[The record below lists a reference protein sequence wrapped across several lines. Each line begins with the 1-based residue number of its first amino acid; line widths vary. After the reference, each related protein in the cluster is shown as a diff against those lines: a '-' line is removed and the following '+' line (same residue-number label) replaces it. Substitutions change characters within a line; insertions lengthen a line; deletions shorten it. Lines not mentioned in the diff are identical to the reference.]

1 MSFEQSS
8 GEITAAVSPREAIER
23 RILVV
28 RGLRVM
34 LDHDLADL
42 YGVETRTLV
51 QAVKRN
57 AARFPDDFAFRL
69 TEDEDRRLRSQ
80 SVISNTA
87 KEGSRLRSQI
97 VTSSEGWGGRRYP
110 PYAFT
115 ERGPRARLAGRLASV
130 SKPSL
135 LVKDKR

>member
-1 MSFEQSS
+1 MSLDPSS
-8 GEITAAVSPREAIER
+8 GETGAAASPREAIER
-23 RILVV
+23 RIVVV

-69 TEDEDRRLRSQ
+69 TEEESRILRSQIVISSSAREAGRLRSQ
-80 SVISNTA
+80 F
-87 KEGSRLRSQI
+87 
-97 VTSSEGWGGRRYP
+97 VTSSEGWGGRRYS

-115 ERGPRARLAGRLASV
+115 EQGVGAGSGSRFTILRL
-130 SKPSL
+130 
-135 LVKDKR
+135 DTQ

>member
-1 MSFEQSS
+1 MSLEPSS
-8 GEITAAVSPREAIER
+8 GEIGAVASPREAIEQ
-23 RILVV
+23 RIFVV

-69 TEDEDRRLRSQ
+69 TEE
-80 SVISNTA
+80 
-87 KEGSRLRSQI
+87 ESRILRSQI
-97 VTSSEGWGGRRYP
+97 VISSSAREGGRLRSQ
-110 PYAFT
+110 FVT
-115 ERGPRARLAGRLASV
+115 SRR
-130 SKPSL
+130 
-135 LVKDKR
+135 

>member
-1 MSFEQSS
+1 MSPDPSS
-8 GEITAAVSPREAIER
+8 GEIGAEASPREAIER
-23 RILVV
+23 RIFVV

-51 QAVKRN
+51 QAVKRD

-69 TEDEDRRLRSQ
+69 TEE
-80 SVISNTA
+80 
-87 KEGSRLRSQI
+87 ESRVLRSQI
-97 VTSSEGWGGRRYP
+97 VISNTMREGSSLRSQTVTSNEGRGGRRYP

-115 ERGPRARLAGRLASV
+115 EQGL
-130 SKPSL
+130 
-135 LVKDKR
+135 